1 MKPVVSAMNAWT
13 CTVVSVFAIV
23 ILSIIASLYRSG
35 HEGFGGSI
43 NDPDDGKAVAGT
55 IFTAVVVYAVFLVFC
70 GCQGLLHV
78 RENRRGAIAL

>member
-1 MKPVVSAMNAWT
+1 M
-13 CTVVSVFAIV
+13 SVFAIV

-55 IFTAVVVYAVFLVFC
+55 IFTAVVVYAVRHRCTTTGSNCV
-70 GCQGLLHV
+70 QKSSGLTLSY
-78 RENRRGAIAL
+78 RCS